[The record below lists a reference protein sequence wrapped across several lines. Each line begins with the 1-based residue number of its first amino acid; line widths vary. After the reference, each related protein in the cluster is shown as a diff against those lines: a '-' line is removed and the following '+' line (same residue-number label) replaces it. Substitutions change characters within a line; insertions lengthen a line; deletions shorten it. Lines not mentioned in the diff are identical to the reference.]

1 MGKNKERGSLM
12 NKTMTIEQVRDS
24 IYQHKQETVK
34 KETKDK
40 DQGFESLL
48 HQEMKKY
55 PLGFNPYQE

>member
-1 MGKNKERGSLM
+1 M

-24 IYQHKQETVK
+24 IYQHKQEVIK